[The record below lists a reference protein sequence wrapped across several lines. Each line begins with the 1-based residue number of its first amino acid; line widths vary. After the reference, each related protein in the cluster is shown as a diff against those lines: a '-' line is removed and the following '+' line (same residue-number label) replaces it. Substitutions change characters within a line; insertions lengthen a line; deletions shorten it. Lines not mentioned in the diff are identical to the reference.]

1 MIREGINTL
10 LDQQET
16 RIPDNYR
23 AAFDVSMASK
33 TSVRRPRDY
42 PVLRDRFA
50 AKQV

>member
-1 MIREGINTL
+1 MIREGISTP

-23 AAFDVSMASK
+23 AVLDVTTATK
-33 TSVRRPRDY
+33 TSVRRLRDY

-50 AKQV
+50 